1 MGTSSEDSAKGKMKN
16 RKKEVF
22 LNIYYL
28 FNIIHCI
35 REMYL
40 TVHVIL

>member
-1 MGTSSEDSAKGKMKN
+1 MGAGSEDSAKGKTKN

-28 FNIIHCI
+28 FNIITA
-35 REMYL
+35 L
-40 TVHVIL
+40 VV